1 MILSCV
7 EEFLLSTLFF
17 SLANAGPT
25 RPALKRLP
33 LDDVISDAT
42 PEKTRKI
49 EVEEDGE
56 LDVSDARASQSLVD
70 SSIVI
75 LDESTEPKKE
85 VVEVDLTTEDGE
97 GKVFDESPQ
106 QKSPSLLNLKKSVS
120 YSSDARSR

>member
-1 MILSCV
+1 
-7 EEFLLSTLFF
+7 
-17 SLANAGPT
+17 
-25 RPALKRLP
+25 LKRLP
-33 LDDVISDAT
+33 LDDILSDAT